1 MRTLVTRRLLALG
14 TAIVALSAVAAAC
27 GDNGGSGSQGTENT
41 SEPTPTADNEL
52 AGLVPD
58 AIKSDGKIRVG
69 TDASYAP
76 NEFLDKDGKTVI
88 GMDVDLFNAV
98 AEKLG
103 LEVEWVPSVFG
114 DIIPGVQS
122 GKYEA
127 GVSSFTINAE
137 RMAQVQ
143 MVAYFNSPT
152 QWATKKGNPAG
163 IDIENA
169 CGKRIAV
176 QRDTVQVTDLETRSK
191 ACTDAG
197 KPKIVKE
204 EFQGQDQATASV
216 VTGKNEGM
224 LADLPIAAYA
234 VQQTGDQLELLA
246 DPYGDAPYGV
256 AVKADDKAFAEA
268 IQKAFQATVEDG
280 SYGETLK
287 KWGSDKGGLTAD
299 EMQIN
304 PTVS

>member
-1 MRTLVTRRLLALG
+1 M
-14 TAIVALSAVAAAC
+14 
-27 GDNGGSGSQGTENT
+27 
-41 SEPTPTADNEL
+41 
-52 AGLVPD
+52 
-58 AIKSDGKIRVG
+58 
-69 TDASYAP
+69 
-76 NEFLDKDGKTVI
+76 DKDGKTVI
-88 GMDVDLFNAV
+88 GMDVDLFNA
-98 AEKLG
+98 AAAKLG
-103 LEVEWVPSVFG
+103 LEVEWVSAVFG

-137 RMAQVQ
+137 RMQQVH
-143 MVAYFNSPT
+143 MISYFNSPT
-152 QWATKKGNPAG
+152 QWVTQKGNPAQ

-234 VQQTGDQLELLA
+234 VQQTGGQLETLA
-246 DPYGDAPYGV
+246 EPYGDAPYGIV
-256 AVKADDKAFAEA
+256 VKKDDQKLAEA
-268 IQKAFQATVEDG
+268 IQKAIQASIEDG
-280 SYGETLK
+280 SYGEALK
-287 KWGSDKGGLTAD
+287 KWGSEKGGLTAD
-299 EMQIN
+299 KVQID
-304 PTVS
+304 PSAS